1 MAQIAPNMRGYS
13 CHKIFNARYKL
24 RVILAD
30 NTGNT
35 LLPKEYKNG

>member
-13 CHKIFNARYKL
+13 CHKIYPAGYKL
-24 RVILAD
+24 PAILAD

-35 LLPKEYKNG
+35 LLSKEYK